1 MYIHSKFRPKAIRMF
16 YRQRTNTGT
25 GDKYEQFKFVI
36 ESDFGL
42 IKSFDDGRCIH
53 NDIYV

>member
-1 MYIHSKFRPKAIRMF
+1 MRI
-16 YRQRTNTGT
+16 

-36 ESDFGL
+36 ESDFRL
-42 IKSFDDGRCIH
+42 IKSFDDSRCIH